1 MNNLNIFILYLEPK
15 SALEHQLSLIKQIK
29 KNEEAIPI
37 NQKVFAPSIF
47 LPVYHREPYGTGE
60 F

>member
-1 MNNLNIFILYLEPK
+1 LNIFILYLEPK

-37 NQKVFAPSIF
+37 
-47 LPVYHREPYGTGE
+47 Y
-60 F
+60 